1 MDKTVADTI
10 SKECMEQYE
19 AVRRSG
25 LCNMFDRYCVTGAAC
40 AMGFDDLADLDRKGY
55 TALLQ
60 NFGALMEYYGIEQ

>member
-1 MDKTVADTI
+1 MDKTVTDTI

-40 AMGFDDLADLDRKGY
+40 AMGFDDLADLDKKKY
-55 TALLQ
+55 ILLIA
-60 NFGALMEYYGIEQ
+60 NYVELMEYYGIEQ